1 MNSSHDPF
9 GYEQLP
15 GWPQLK
21 TIEVP
26 VKTVSGLG
34 KWQAIAAGVGAC
46 FGVVFAA
53 QLMLAIAS
61 HDLKEY
67 RARSIDTASGASG
80 AGATAAGFIVWR
92 KLRNG

>member
-9 GYEQLP
+9 GYERLP
-15 GWPQLK
+15 GWSQLK

-26 VKTVSGLG
+26 AKAVSGLG
-34 KWQAIAAGVGAC
+34 KWQAIVGGVGVC
-46 FGVVFAA
+46 FGVLFAA

-80 AGATAAGFIVWR
+80 MGAMAIGFVVWR
-92 KLRNG
+92 KLKNG